1 MKKRVICV
9 RTCIVREGSV
19 LYGSKD
25 GKRTITSPEEAA
37 EFAASF
43 FKGSDKEMIY
53 VCTLNIV
60 AQLSRQKSKIF
71 IMN

>member
-25 GKRTITSPEEAA
+25 GKRTITSPEER
-37 EFAASF
+37 
-43 FKGSDKEMIY
+43 
-53 VCTLNIV
+53 LN
-60 AQLSRQKSKIF
+60 LLPLFSKTQIRK
-71 IMN
+71 

>member
-9 RTCIVREGSV
+9 RTCIVKEGSV

-25 GKRTITSPEEAA
+25 GKRTITLPEEAA

-43 FKGSDKEMIY
+43 FKDF
-53 VCTLNIV
+53 
-60 AQLSRQKSKIF
+60 SKTQIRK
-71 IMN
+71 

>member
-43 FKGSDKEMIY
+43 FKGSVRK
-53 VCTLNIV
+53 
-60 AQLSRQKSKIF
+60 
-71 IMN
+71 

>member
-9 RTCIVREGSV
+9 RTCMVREGSV

-43 FKGSDKEMIY
+43 FKDSDKEMIY
-53 VCTLNIV
+53 V
-60 AQLSRQKSKIF
+60 
-71 IMN
+71 